1 MCEHEGNCM
10 WSQGGCNMAISTISH
25 PLFDELGFEKIDFE
39 KEEKSK
45 ALLYYEEVILG
56 KNNEQASAQ

>member
-1 MCEHEGNCM
+1 
-10 WSQGGCNMAISTISH
+10 MAISTISH

-39 KEEKSK
+39 RDEKSK

-56 KNNEQASAQ
+56 ENNKQTSAQ